1 MPAEDSDEGTSL
13 GTWTYTLAI
22 ASAVGLAASGPMLLD
37 SWQGTGSVETS
48 LLAFLVI
55 TTATAAAITFVSGAA
70 RKVLAAAPPT
80 VLPPSADVD
89 PVGAAAD
96 NTDTDDGGVA
106 IADEQVA
113 A

>member
-1 MPAEDSDEGTSL
+1 MPAEDTDQGTSL

-55 TTATAAAITFVSGAA
+55 TTATAAAVTFVSGAA
-70 RKVLAAAPPT
+70 RKVLAAAPP
-80 VLPPSADVD
+80 ADVTSAAGAD
-89 PVGAAAD
+89 PVGATAD
-96 NTDTDDGGVA
+96 DTDTDDDGAA
-106 IADEQVA
+106 IADDQVA

>member
-1 MPAEDSDEGTSL
+1 VPAEASDQDTSL

-55 TTATAAAITFVSGAA
+55 TTTTAAAVTFVSGAA

-80 VLPPSADVD
+80 DVTSSADADPAGATVD
-89 PVGAAAD
+89 NIDAG
-96 NTDTDDGGVA
+96 DDGVA
-106 IADEQVA
+106 IADDQVA

>member
-1 MPAEDSDEGTSL
+1 MPAEDTDQGTSL

-55 TTATAAAITFVSGAA
+55 TTTAAAAITFVSGAA

-80 VLPPSADVD
+80 VVPSAADAD
-89 PVGAAAD
+89 PGGAPAD
-96 NTDTDDGGVA
+96 MTGTDDGDGA

>member
-1 MPAEDSDEGTSL
+1 MPAEESDQGTSP

-55 TTATAAAITFVSGAA
+55 TTTAAAAITFVSGAA
-70 RKVLAAAPPT
+70 RKVLAATPPT
-80 VLPPSADVD
+80 VVPSAADAD
-89 PVGAAAD
+89 PRRAPAD
-96 NTDTDDGGVA
+96 ETSTDGGDA
-106 IADEQVA
+106 ASADEQVA

>member
-55 TTATAAAITFVSGAA
+55 TTTTAAAITFVSGAA

-80 VLPPSADVD
+80 VLPSAAEAD
-89 PVGAAAD
+89 PVGATAD
-96 NTDTDDGGVA
+96 TTDTDDGGVA
-106 IADEQVA
+106 IADEEVA

>member
-55 TTATAAAITFVSGAA
+55 TTTAAAAITFVSGAA

-80 VLPPSADVD
+80 VVPSAADAD
-89 PVGAAAD
+89 PGGAPAD
-96 NTDTDDGGVA
+96 MTGTDDGDGA